1 MKIAQ
6 ISPLYEAVPPRLYGG
21 TERVVAQLC
30 EALVDLGHEVTLFS
44 SADAVTRAKLVAV
57 RDQAIRLDPAP
68 LKSDLAAHLSM
79 LSEVLA
85 RKDRFDIIHFHTDM
99 LHFPFFEGLAQ
110 RTVTTLHGRLDLKDL
125 PPVYRRWPKFPLV
138 SISNAQRLHL
148 PFANWVGT
156 VYHGMRADI
165 SPWFSPRADGGYLAF
180 LGRMSPEKGP
190 VEAIAIARRLGLPLK
205 MAAKVDTADSIYFRE
220 VVAPL
225 LDDPLIEYIGEI
237 GETEKPAFL
246 GGARALLFPIDWP
259 EPFGLVMIEAMACGT
274 PVLAFGCGSAPE
286 VVDDG
291 VSGLIVDGVDEA
303 VRRFGDVEALD
314 RREVRRRFDRRFSA
328 TAMARGYLDV
338 YADRLARAPY
348 ASELTQDEFDL
359 EDAPVGKG
367 AFAQIA

>member
-6 ISPLYEAVPPRLYGG
+6 IAPLYEAVPPRLYGG
-21 TERVVAQLC
+21 TERVVSQLC
-30 EALVDLGHEVTLFS
+30 EALVDLGHEVTLFA
-44 SADAVTRAKLVAV
+44 SADAQTRAELVPV

-85 RKDRFDIIHFHTDM
+85 RKDRFDILHFHTDM
-99 LHFPFFEGLAQ
+99 LHFPMFETMAP

-125 PPVYRRWPKFPLV
+125 PPVYRRWSKFPLV

-156 VYHGMRADI
+156 VYHGMQADASDWFRAQ
-165 SPWFSPRADGGYLAF
+165 PRDGYLAF

-190 VEAIAIARRLGLPLK
+190 LEAIAIARRLGIPLK
-205 MAAKVDTADSIYFRE
+205 MAAKVDAADTAYFSE
-220 VVAPL
+220 VIAPQ
-225 LDDPLIEYIGEI
+225 LDDPLIEFIGEI
-237 GETEKPAFL
+237 GEAEKPGFL
-246 GGARALLFPIDWP
+246 GDARALLFPIDWP

-274 PVLAFGCGSAPE
+274 PVLAFGRGSAPE
-286 VVDDG
+286 VVDHG
-291 VSGLIVDGVDEA
+291 VSGLIVDGVEEA
-303 VRRFGDVEALD
+303 VRRFADVERLD

-338 YADRLARAPY
+338 YADRLARAPF
-348 ASELTQDEFDL
+348 APDAA
-359 EDAPVGKG
+359 EDAIDAPEVRG
-367 AFAQIA
+367 AFAQSA